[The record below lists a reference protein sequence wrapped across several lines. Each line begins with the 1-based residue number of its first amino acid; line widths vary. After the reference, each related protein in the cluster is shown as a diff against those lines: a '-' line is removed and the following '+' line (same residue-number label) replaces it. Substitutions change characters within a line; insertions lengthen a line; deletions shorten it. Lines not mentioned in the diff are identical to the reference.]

1 LSSQVELRNVFE
13 SDLPIFFAHQL
24 DPEANQMAAFTAKDP
39 SDNAYFRQ
47 HWSRILSDET
57 VTNRTVLYD
66 GKVAGY
72 VASYTDQEFGKPE
85 VTYWIGKE
93 YWGKGIATRALSRFL
108 EIVKVRPIYA
118 RVAKDNLGSIRVLLK
133 CGFVL
138 AGDGKGFANARGEE
152 IEEHVMKLE

>member
-1 LSSQVELRNVFE
+1 MELRNVFE

-39 SDNAYFRQ
+39 SDNAYFHQ
-47 HWSRILSDET
+47 HWSRILSDKT

-152 IEEHVMKLE
+152 IEEQVMKLE